1 MNKIEN
7 TPTPRQLTP
16 YAEDVLSALTDGARR
31 HGHLIDL
38 DLSLPNLALL
48 LASVLVCSFHAALK
62 RLHRLTQNDRFDPQR
77 LLIRRLQ
84 RLEAR
89 SSLVLVDWTSCGTF
103 DLLVAALALDE
114 EDQRLGRAM
123 LLYGEAHRKDQ
134 LSGRKNEIEKTF
146 LARIGEACRLA
157 AEQAAPGT
165 VPEQAALPLFERLCF
180 VFDRGFAKD
189 ALLQF
194 LCREGFRFIVR
205 AKLNVRCKSPKGR
218 SMLLE
223 NYVRRLASGT
233 LVRHL
238 VYKHKAQGVRPSMNL
253 VVCRRRVGKKW
264 ARWYLWTNL
273 EDAEAVISAY
283 ERRFSVEES
292 FKDAK
297 THWKLEQRRIQYVER
312 MDRYLAILALL
323 QAELCQVALALLRIT
338 PELRRHLG
346 ESGRNRLSLQNLLRR
361 VFFLAPEV
369 LHELD
374 PSPRCL

>member
-1 MNKIEN
+1 MNKIAN
-7 TPTPRQLTP
+7 DHTPRQLTP

-48 LASVLVCSFHAALK
+48 LASVLICSFHAALK
-62 RLHRLTQNDRFDPQR
+62 RLHRLTQNERFDPQR
-77 LLIRRLQ
+77 LLIRRIQ
-84 RLEAR
+84 RLASR
-89 SSLVLVDWTSCGTF
+89 SGAAHTLVLVDWTSCGVF
-103 DLLVAALALDE
+103 DLLVAAIALDSNDE
-114 EDQRLGRAM
+114 RLGRAM
-123 LLYGEAHRKDQ
+123 LLYAEAHRKDR
-134 LSGRKNEIEKTF
+134 LAGRKNRIEKTF
-146 LARIGEACRLA
+146 LCRIRQACQ
-157 AEQAAPGT
+157 QAAGEEQ
-165 VPEQAALPLFERLCF
+165 PERFAVRFEAFCF

-194 LCREGFRFIVR
+194 LCLDGFRFIVR
-205 AKLNVRCKSPKGR
+205 AKTNVRCLSPKGR

-238 VYKHKAQGVRPSMNL
+238 VYKHQAQGFRPSMNL

-273 EDAEAVISAY
+273 EDAQAVIAAY

-297 THWKLEQRRIQYVER
+297 THWKLEQRRIQYTDR

-323 QAELCQVALALLRIT
+323 QAELCQVALALLTIT
-338 PELRRHLG
+338 PEVRRHLG

-361 VFFLAPEV
+361 AFFLVPEV

-374 PSPRCL
+374 PSTRCL